1 MFSFEVQRKKPVMI
15 PSSTRFAVCVL
26 ALASFGFKP
35 TNNFGFTGKIVS
47 ADTSSKKLNHAHPNT
62 PSGGQ
67 YKVVIDK
74 SDYELNVYDEDGW
87 LATYPVVFGNKDQ
100 EDKKMEG
107 DRLTPDGTFKI
118 IGKKIHKQWGKFLT
132 LDYPTSESYERFNER
147 KAEGLIP
154 KNAKI
159 GGGIGIHGTRPNEE
173 WVIDKFINWTSGC
186 ISVRYSDMDELYDML
201 PVGTTVVIQP

>member
-1 MFSFEVQRKKPVMI
+1 MLPLSPR
-15 PSSTRFAVCVL
+15 SAVCVL
-26 ALASFGFKP
+26 ALASLGFKQP
-35 TNNFGFTGKIVS
+35 SNNYGFTGKIIS
-47 ADTSSKKLNHAHPNT
+47 SDTSSKKNSRKQPDNNVVGA
-62 PSGGQ
+62 GQ

-107 DRLTPDGTFKI
+107 DRLTPDGTFRI
-118 IGKKIHKQWGKFLT
+118 IGKKVHKQWGKFLT
-132 LDYPTSESYERFNER
+132 LDYPTPESYERFKER
-147 KAEGLIP
+147 KADGAIP

-201 PVGTTVVIQP
+201 PVGTIVVIQQ

>member
-1 MFSFEVQRKKPVMI
+1 MLPL
-15 PSSTRFAVCVL
+15 SSRFAVC
-26 ALASFGFKP
+26 ALAIASLGFINSSK
-35 TNNFGFTGKIVS
+35 NVDFAGKINS
-47 ADTSSKKLNHAHPNT
+47 SDTSSKKNNHANPNT
-62 PSGGQ
+62 PNGSQ

-74 SDYELNVYDEDGW
+74 SDYEMKVYDEDGW

-107 DRLTPDGTFKI
+107 DRLTPEGTFKI
-118 IGKKIHKQWGKFLT
+118 IGKKVHKQWGKFLT
-132 LDYPTSESYERFNER
+132 LDYPTPESYERFNER

-159 GGGIGIHGTRPNEE
+159 GGGIGIHGTRPDEE

-186 ISVRYSDMDELYDML
+186 ISVRYSDMDEIYDML
-201 PVGTTVVIQP
+201 PVGTIVVIQQ